1 MLAAGDTAP
10 AFSLPD
16 LNGTN
21 HTLAEMLP
29 KGPVL
34 VVLYKLSC
42 PVCQLTLPYL
52 QRISNSG
59 LQIVA
64 ISQDDA
70 SPTTGFVRAFGVRML
85 TLLDTQES
93 GYPVSNAFSITHV
106 PSLFLIEPDGAI
118 SYAGSGF
125 HKTELE
131 ALSARAGSPLF
142 RPDEDV
148 PAWKA
153 G

>member
-1 MLAAGDTAP
+1 MLAAGYTAP

-16 LNGTN
+16 LNGTT

-29 KGPVL
+29 QGPVL
-34 VVLYKLSC
+34 MVLYKVSC

-52 QRISNSG
+52 QRIYNSG
-59 LQIVA
+59 LQVVA

-93 GYPVSNAFSITHV
+93 GYPVSNAFGITQCLRC
-106 PSLFLIEPDGAI
+106 S
-118 SYAGSGF
+118 
-125 HKTELE
+125 
-131 ALSARAGSPLF
+131 
-142 RPDEDV
+142 
-148 PAWKA
+148 
-153 G
+153 